1 MILPAQLCIAL
12 SNPGCICFRASTENF
27 NYVIAVH
34 PNGRKMEIAESFSL
48 GIFLKHA
55 SHELYNFDK
64 NYDSFDEEGG
74 STKNWQYCRAVF
86 VQIGR
91 VSRCIKHEF
100 LQWLLKATSTFL
112 L

>member
-1 MILPAQLCIAL
+1 
-12 SNPGCICFRASTENF
+12 
-27 NYVIAVH
+27 
-34 PNGRKMEIAESFSL
+34 MEIAESFSL